1 MTEDE
6 FRRALAGQTPYLLLL
21 RITERVMDSYESWVP
36 IEVFR
41 MHRAAELLLWNYRQ
55 RVGLFMFGG
64 QSPSSPKRC
73 HSAITSV

>member
-1 MTEDE
+1 MSERE
-6 FRRALAGQTPYLLLL
+6 FHRAVAGQVPYLLLL
-21 RITERVMDSYESWVP
+21 RMTQHVMDLYESHVP

-64 QSPSSPKRC
+64 PP
-73 HSAITSV
+73 AEL